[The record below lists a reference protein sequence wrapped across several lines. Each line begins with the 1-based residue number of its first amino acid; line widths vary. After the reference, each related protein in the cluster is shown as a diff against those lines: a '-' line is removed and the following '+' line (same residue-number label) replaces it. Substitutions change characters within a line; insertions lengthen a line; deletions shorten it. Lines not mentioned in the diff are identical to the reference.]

1 MAIVL
6 LKILKFRWNGPGE
19 RSGMAVMEVD
29 LPSGYKTSPEVLIN
43 LVEKLKLTTT
53 LRAAETDYFK
63 NIFYFDYV
71 SLGLCCTH
79 CLCADNH

>member
-1 MAIVL
+1 
-6 LKILKFRWNGPGE
+6 
-19 RSGMAVMEVD
+19 MAVMEVD

-71 SLGLCCTH
+71 SLESCFTH

>member
-1 MAIVL
+1 
-6 LKILKFRWNGPGE
+6 
-19 RSGMAVMEVD
+19 MAVMEVD

-79 CLCADNH
+79 CLCADNHYVSRPHNVLFSIQTPPLPT

>member
-1 MAIVL
+1 
-6 LKILKFRWNGPGE
+6 
-19 RSGMAVMEVD
+19 MAVMEVD

-71 SLGLCCTH
+71 SLELCCT
-79 CLCADNH
+79 